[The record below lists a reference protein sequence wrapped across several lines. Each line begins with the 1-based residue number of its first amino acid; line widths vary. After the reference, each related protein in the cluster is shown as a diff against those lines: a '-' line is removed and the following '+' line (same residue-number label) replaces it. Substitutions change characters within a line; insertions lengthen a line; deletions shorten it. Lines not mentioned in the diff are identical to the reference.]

1 MGEVNY
7 SLFYCY
13 SCIRGIL
20 CCLFAEFRDHPE
32 LEREDVLAS
41 LNFAKLYLSGHSI
54 KEVA

>member
-20 CCLFAEFRDHPE
+20 YCLFAEFRCL
-32 LEREDVLAS
+32 LEYFKVLA
-41 LNFAKLYLSGHSI
+41 FLYFC
-54 KEVA
+54 